1 MDDGLSQGFQ
11 LCRETGGCNTT
22 LAGGDSVTEK
32 TVDCFGKMKNIH
44 IIIQV
49 FDDVGIS
56 LEEID
61 GYILIGSQTFCDGL
75 QFPKIL
81 IQSALP
87 KFIVPPEDA
96 DRRKTDGEVCLRV
109 GGDPLLQ
116 QREIL
121 RKEGIDLP
129 DRSLFL
135 DMGRWR
141 VAVYDLTGM
150 KGLGLIPAVGI
161 SLVVVQYK
169 GVG

>member
-1 MDDGLSQGFQ
+1 MVK
-11 LCRETGGCNTT
+11 
-22 LAGGDSVTEK
+22 SVSGWAAIR
-32 TVDCFGKMKNIH
+32 CSN
-44 IIIQV
+44 
-49 FDDVGIS
+49 
-56 LEEID
+56 
-61 GYILIGSQTFCDGL
+61 
-75 QFPKIL
+75 
-81 IQSALP
+81 
-87 KFIVPPEDA
+87 
-96 DRRKTDGEVCLRV
+96 
-109 GGDPLLQ
+109 
-116 QREIL
+116 REIL